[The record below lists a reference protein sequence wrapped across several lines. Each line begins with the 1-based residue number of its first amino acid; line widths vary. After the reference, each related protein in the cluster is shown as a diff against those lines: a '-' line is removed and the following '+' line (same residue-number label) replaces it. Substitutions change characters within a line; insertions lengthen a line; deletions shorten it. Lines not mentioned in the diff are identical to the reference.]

1 MRKRQTKKQAGA
13 LNDSF
18 RLRGYLEYVLR
29 DAVTGEIVRRGKK
42 ENTVTAFGR
51 GYALARITPGS
62 NASILSAIA
71 IGSSSAAPTSN
82 DSQLAAYTTIKVIGT
97 TGLTTATN
105 AAGTYTAAVSFASNE
120 TWSNSSQIGEFA
132 LYNSGAT
139 GGGAVMFNRLNTNPY
154 INFGST
160 NTLAVTVTIT
170 N

>member
-1 MRKRQTKKQAGA
+1 MKTKKKATKA
-13 LNDSF
+13 PLNDSF

-51 GYALARITPGS
+51 GYALARLTPAS

-71 IGSSSAAPTSN
+71 IGTSSTAPSSN
-82 DSQLAAYTTIKVIGT
+82 DSQLAGYTTIKVIGT

-120 TWSNSSQIGEFA
+120 TFSGSNSIGEFA

-139 GGGAVMFNRLNTNPY
+139 GGGAVMFNRLNTNPV
-154 INFGST
+154 INFATS
-160 NTLAVTVTIT
+160 NTLAITISIT